1 MARGGHEPEA
11 MVPETQRTDDSR
23 PARDE
28 AERYR
33 EAAEA
38 TLEQLDWCIGY
49 LHRIRK
55 PALADALSR
64 NRAEIRRRL
73 R

>member
-1 MARGGHEPEA
+1 MRRDTE
-11 MVPETQRTDDSR
+11 RTDDAQPR
-23 PARDE
+23 RVD

-33 EAAEA
+33 EAAKA

-55 PALADALSR
+55 PALADALAR